1 MSSLL
6 LGTLWAE
13 MAVVGFAIETP
24 LFQQHPRSSTRHAA
38 TAQCAMWCC
47 AHVCVLCAVCASV
60 CYVCV
65 VLCVCVCVWC
75 AACACASLC
84 ACMCVQHRPCTGC
97 PRPMQSRCGGRTRRR
112 FGRSRCTVESTPL
125 LKRWWK
131 GGLTGAFLSEVC
143 SSHQAFVHSVQV
155 QHSEEGLWLEPVRAL
170 EVCRQADTCQHAAAT
185 AATAAA
191 ATAATAATTTC
202 SNMQQQQ
209 QQQRQQHNTTHN
221 TSQQQH
227 HDTTTTQAGVSMPRS
242 ACVVRIERGSSHRPS
257 QPREC
262 STKEMTCR

>member
-1 MSSLL
+1 MRYVVLC
-6 LGTLWAE
+6 ACVC
-13 MAVVGFAIETP
+13 AV
-24 LFQQHPRSSTRHAA
+24 
-38 TAQCAMWCC
+38 CC
-47 AHVCVLCAVCASV
+47 VRVCVLCVCGAVR
-60 CYVCV
+60 VCV
-65 VLCVCVCVWC
+65 RVVCCVCVCVAVRVHVR
-75 AACACASLC
+75 AAR
-84 ACMCVQHRPCTGC
+84 QHRPCTGC